1 MNHDTTACVFPSLT
15 SDFLRNSDSLI
26 DNIFADLWKQV
37 GMKTL
42 LARCGFHKRSGV
54 EVNPILYCL
63 TMWVWLKSNSVS
75 LFARDSLR
83 TFCAAGKDVLYEA
96 MNREDWNWRAL
107 HLRVASKTLRQ
118 LTVPGS
124 ATAFVLDDTIKIR
137 SGKKMPGISS
147 HFDHTT
153 GRHVM
158 GQQVLTLGLSCAQ
171 GFVPI
176 DSELFTGKTNVVDL
190 AAPFK
195 DGRSIAAQRHRAA
208 LNQTKPEMARAMIAR
223 AQREGIDAQYLLA
236 DAWFGTKPM
245 IAMAEGA
252 LLTPIVRMKKN
263 TMKYRHRLY
272 MPDKVD
278 KVVCRDM
285 DLCDLYQSAVR
296 GQWEKVAGQPYQS
309 KTVVVDLN
317 LNDPK
322 DEVARWIKVRLLFVR
337 GVPACDKAQP
347 GKHDW
352 CVFLTTDTKLDPQ
365 KMLELYA
372 MRWAIEVYFKES
384 KQHLGF
390 LKEQARHYACYVA
403 SIHLTAIRFC
413 LLVIA
418 KQQHGASGVAQMR
431 QQIVGNITQIDF
443 AAKLWGSFR
452 ALLVGAL
459 DELKPMLGDNVDL
472 VMATIDLHVQRFFVQ
487 ALQLDPL
494 QLRLDA
500 T

>member
-1 MNHDTTACVFPSLT
+1 MNHDTTACAFPALT
-15 SDFLRNSDSLI
+15 SDFLRDSDSLI

-37 GMKTL
+37 GLKTL
-42 LARCGFHKRSGV
+42 LARCGFHKRSGI
-54 EVNPILYCL
+54 EVNAILYCL

-75 LFARDSLR
+75 LFARDSLH

-107 HLRVASKTLRQ
+107 HLRVARKALLQ
-118 LTVPGS
+118 LTVPS
-124 ATAFVLDDTIKIR
+124 SVQAYVLDDTIKIR
-137 SGKKMPGISS
+137 SGKKMPGVSS

-158 GQQVLTLGLSCAQ
+158 GQQVLTLGLSCAE

-176 DSELFTGKTNVVDL
+176 DSELFTGQTNVQGL
-190 AAPFK
+190 PTPFK
-195 DGRSIAAQRHRAA
+195 DGRSIAAVRHRAA
-208 LNQTKPEMARAMIAR
+208 VSQTKPEMARAMIAR
-223 AQREGIDAQYLLA
+223 AQRAGIDAQYLLA

-245 IAMAEGA
+245 IAMADDA
-252 LLTPIVRMKKN
+252 LLTSIVRMKKN
-263 TMKYRHRLY
+263 KMKYRHSLH
-272 MPDKVD
+272 MPDKV
-278 KVVCRDM
+278 VCKEM
-285 DLCDLYQSAVR
+285 DLCALYQSAVR
-296 GQWEKVAGQPYQS
+296 GQWEKIPGQPYQS

-317 LNDPK
+317 LNGPK
-322 DEVARWIKVRLLFVR
+322 DEVARWIKVRLLFVQ
-337 GVPACDKAQP
+337 GVPDSDKAPP

-352 CVFLTTDTKLDPQ
+352 CVFLTTDPQ
-365 KMLELYA
+365 LAPQRMLELYA

-431 QQIVGNITQIDF
+431 QLIVGNATQIDF
-443 AAKLWGSFR
+443 ASRLWGCFR
-452 ALLVGAL
+452 ALITGAI
-459 DELKPMLGDNVDL
+459 DELKPMLGDKADL
-472 VMATIDLHVQRFFVQ
+472 VMATIDLHVQRFFAQ

-494 QLRLDA
+494 QLRLEA
-500 T
+500 A

>member
-1 MNHDTTACVFPSLT
+1 MNHDTTACAFPALT
-15 SDFLRNSDSLI
+15 SDFLRNSDRLI
-26 DNIFADLWKQV
+26 DNLFADLWKQV

-42 LARCGFHKRSGV
+42 LQRCGFHKRSGI
-54 EVNPILYCL
+54 EVNAVLYCL
-63 TMWVWLKSNSVS
+63 TMWVWLKSNSVN

-107 HLRVASKTLRQ
+107 HLRVARKALHQ
-118 LTVPGS
+118 LAVPGTV
-124 ATAFVLDDTIKIR
+124 TAFVLDDTIKIR
-137 SGKKMPGISS
+137 SGKKMPGVSS

-171 GFVPI
+171 GFVPV
-176 DSELFTGKTNVVDL
+176 DSELFTGKTNVMDL
-190 AAPFK
+190 SAPFN
-195 DGRSIAAQRHRAA
+195 DGRSIAAVRHRAA
-208 LNQTKPEMARAMIAR
+208 VSQTKPEMARAMIAR
-223 AQREGIDAQYLLA
+223 AQRAGIDAQYLLA

-245 IAMAEGA
+245 IAMADDA
-252 LLTPIVRMKKN
+252 LLTAIMRMKKN
-263 TMKYRHRLY
+263 KMKYRHSLV
-272 MPDKVD
+272 MPE
-278 KVVCRDM
+278 KVVCKEM
-285 DLCDLYQSAVR
+285 DLCALYQSAVR
-296 GQWEKVAGQPYQS
+296 GQWEKVADQPYQS

-322 DEVARWIKVRLLFVR
+322 DDAQRWIKVRLLFVR
-337 GVPACDKAQP
+337 GVADSDKAQP

-352 CVFLTTDTKLDPQ
+352 CVFLTTDIKLDAQ

-390 LKEQARHYACYVA
+390 LQEQARHYACYVA

-418 KQQHGASGVAQMR
+418 KQQHDVSGVAQMR
-431 QQIVGNITQIDF
+431 QAIVNNATQIDY
-443 AAKLWGSFR
+443 ASRLWGCFR
-452 ALLVGAL
+452 ALMVGAL
-459 DELKPMLGDNVDL
+459 DELKPVLGDNVNL
-472 VMATIDLHVQRFFVQ
+472 VVQTIDLQVQRFFAQ

-494 QLRLDA
+494 QLRLEA
-500 T
+500 A

>member
-1 MNHDTTACVFPSLT
+1 MNHDTTACAFPALT
-15 SDFLRNSDSLI
+15 SDFLRNSDRLI
-26 DNIFADLWKQV
+26 DNIFADLRQTSA
-37 GMKTL
+37 MKTL
-42 LARCGFHKRSGV
+42 LQRCGFRKRSGI

-63 TMWVWLKSNSVS
+63 TMWVWLKANSVS
-75 LFARDSLR
+75 LFARESLG

-107 HLRVASKTLRQ
+107 HLRVACKALQQ
-118 LTVPGS
+118 LAVPGGCS
-124 ATAFVLDDTIKIR
+124 AFVLDDTIKIR

-158 GQQVLTLGLSCAQ
+158 GQQVLTLGLSCTQ

-176 DSELFTGKTNVVDL
+176 DSELFTGQTNVQGL
-190 AAPFK
+190 PMPFK
-195 DGRSIAAQRHRAA
+195 DGRSIAALRHRAA
-208 LNQTKPEMARAMIAR
+208 LKQTKPEMARAMIAR
-223 AQREGIDAQYLLA
+223 AQRAGVDAQYLLA

-245 IAMAEGA
+245 IAMAEDA
-252 LLTPIVRMKKN
+252 LLTSIVRMKKN
-263 TMKYRHRLY
+263 KMKYRHNLHL
-272 MPDKVD
+272 PDKVIC
-278 KVVCRDM
+278 KEM
-285 DLCDLYQSAVR
+285 DLCALYQSAVR
-296 GQWEKVAGQPYQS
+296 GQWGKVPGQPYQS

-322 DEVARWIKVRLLFVR
+322 AEVARWIKVRLLFVR
-337 GVPACDKAQP
+337 GVADSDKVQP

-352 CVFLTTDTKLDPQ
+352 CVFLATDPQLCPQ

-418 KQQHGASGVAQMR
+418 KQRHGAGGVAQMR
-431 QQIVGNITQIDF
+431 QQIVGNATQIDF
-443 AAKLWGSFR
+443 ASRLWGCFR
-452 ALLVGAL
+452 ALIAEAIG
-459 DELKPMLGDNVDL
+459 ELKPVLGDNAAL
-472 VMATIDLHVQRFFVQ
+472 VMQAIDLHVQRFFVQ

-494 QLRLDA
+494 QLRLEA
-500 T
+500 L

>member
-1 MNHDTTACVFPSLT
+1 
-15 SDFLRNSDSLI
+15 
-26 DNIFADLWKQV
+26 
-37 GMKTL
+37 MKAL
-42 LARCGFHKRSGV
+42 LQRCGFHKRSGV
-54 EVNPILYCL
+54 EVNAVLYCL
-63 TMWVWLKSNSVS
+63 TMWVWLKSNSVN

-107 HLRVASKTLRQ
+107 HLRVARKALHQ
-118 LTVPGS
+118 LTVPGTV
-124 ATAFVLDDTIKIR
+124 TAFVLDDTIKIR
-137 SGKKMPGISS
+137 SGKKMPGVSS

-171 GFVPI
+171 GFVPV
-176 DSELFTGKTNVVDL
+176 DSELFTGETNVVDL
-190 AAPFK
+190 PVPFK
-195 DGRSIAAQRHRAA
+195 DGRSIAAVRHRAA
-208 LNQTKPEMARAMIAR
+208 VSQTKPVMACAMIAR
-223 AQREGIDAQYLLA
+223 AQRAGIEAQYLLA

-245 IAMAEGA
+245 IAMADDA
-252 LLTPIVRMKKN
+252 LLTPIVRMKRTK
-263 TMKYRHRLY
+263 MKYRHSLH
-272 MPDKVD
+272 MPDKV
-278 KVVCRDM
+278 VCKEM
-285 DLCDLYQSAVR
+285 NVCALYQSAVR
-296 GQWEKVAGQPYQS
+296 GQWEKVAGQPYKS
-309 KTVVVDLN
+309 KTVVVELN

-322 DEVARWIKVRLLFVR
+322 DDARWIKVRLLFVR
-337 GVPACDKAQP
+337 GVPDSDKAQP

-352 CVFLTTDTKLDPQ
+352 CVFLTTDIKLDAQ

-390 LKEQARHYACYVA
+390 LQEQALHYACYVA

-431 QQIVGNITQIDF
+431 QQIVGNATQIDF
-443 AAKLWGSFR
+443 ASRLWGCFR
-452 ALLVGAL
+452 ALIAGAI
-459 DELKPMLGDNVDL
+459 EEVKAVLGDEADL
-472 VMATIDLHVQRFFVQ
+472 VIHTIDLHVQRFFVQ

-494 QLRLDA
+494 QLRLEA

>member
-1 MNHDTTACVFPSLT
+1 MNHDTSVCTFPSLT
-15 SDFLRNSDSLI
+15 SDFLRSSDHLI
-26 DNIFADLWKQV
+26 DNIFADLWKRV

-42 LARCGFHKRSGV
+42 LTRCGFHKRSGI
-54 EVNPILYCL
+54 EVNSVLYCL

-107 HLRVASKTLRQ
+107 HLRVARKALQ
-118 LTVPGS
+118 QVLVPDS

-137 SGKKMPGISS
+137 SGKKMPGVSS

-153 GRHVM
+153 ARHVM

-176 DSELFTGKTNVVDL
+176 DSELFTGQTNVQGL
-190 AAPFK
+190 QTPFK
-195 DGRSIAAQRHRAA
+195 DGRSIVAQRHRAA
-208 LNQTKPEMARAMIAR
+208 LNQSKPEMARAMIAR
-223 AQREGIDAQYLLA
+223 AQRAGIDARYLLA

-245 IAMAEGA
+245 IAIAEDA
-252 LLTPIVRMKKN
+252 LLTAIVRMKKN
-263 TMKYRHRLY
+263 KMKYRHSLH
-272 MPDKVD
+272 MPDKVI
-278 KVVCRDM
+278 CQDM
-285 DLCDLYQSAVR
+285 DLCALYQSGVR

-309 KTVVVDLN
+309 KTMVVDLN

-322 DEVARWIKVRLLFVR
+322 DEAERWIKVRLLFVR
-337 GVPACDKAQP
+337 GVPAGDKTQP
-347 GKHDW
+347 AKHDW
-352 CVFLTTDTKLDPQ
+352 CVFLSTDPELDAP

-403 SIHLTAIRFC
+403 SIHLSAIRFC

-418 KQQHGASGVAQMR
+418 KHQHGARGVAHMR
-431 QQIVGNITQIDF
+431 QQIVGNATQIDF
-443 AAKLWGSFR
+443 AARLWGRFR

-459 DELKPMLGDNVDL
+459 EELKPVLAEHLGL

-487 ALQLDPL
+487 ALQLEPL
-494 QLRLDA
+494 QLRLEA

>member
-1 MNHDTTACVFPSLT
+1 MNHDTTACAFPALT
-15 SDFLRNSDSLI
+15 ADFLHNSECLI
-26 DNIFADLWKQV
+26 DNIVADLWKQV
-37 GMKTL
+37 GMNTL
-42 LARCGFHKRSGV
+42 LQRCGFRKRSGV
-54 EVNPILYCL
+54 DVNSVLYCL

-96 MNREDWNWRAL
+96 MNREDWNWRSL
-107 HLRVASKTLRQ
+107 HLRVARKALQQ

-137 SGKKMPGISS
+137 SGKKMPGVSS

-158 GQQVLTLGLSCAQ
+158 GQQVLALGLSCAQ

-176 DSELFTGKTNVVDL
+176 DSELFTGQTNVVGL
-190 AAPFK
+190 PAPFK

-208 LNQTKPEMARAMIAR
+208 LNQTKPEMARTMIAR
-223 AQREGIDAQYLLA
+223 ALREGIYAQYLLA

-245 IAMAEGA
+245 IALAEDA

-263 TMKYRHRLY
+263 KMKYRHSLY
-272 MPDKVD
+272 MPDKVIC
-278 KVVCRDM
+278 KEM
-285 DLCDLYQSAVR
+285 DLCALYQSAVR
-296 GQWEKVAGQPYQS
+296 GQWEKIPGQNYQS

-322 DEVARWIKVRLLFVR
+322 DEKARWIKVRLLFVQ
-337 GVPACDKAQP
+337 GMPASDKALP

-352 CVFLTTDTKLDPQ
+352 CVFLTTDVNLNPQ

-390 LKEQARHYACYVA
+390 LQEQARHYACYIA

-418 KQQHGASGVAQMR
+418 KQQHDVSSVAQMR
-431 QQIVGNITQIDF
+431 QQIVGNATQIDF
-443 AAKLWGSFR
+443 ASRLWGCCFR
-452 ALLVGAL
+452 SLMVGAL
-459 DELKPMLGDNVDL
+459 DELRPVLGDKVDL
-472 VMATIDLHVQRFFVQ
+472 VLQTIDLHVQRFFMQ
-487 ALQLDPL
+487 ALQLEPL
-494 QLRLDA
+494 QLRLETA
-500 T
+500 

>member
-1 MNHDTTACVFPSLT
+1 MNHDTTACAFPALT
-15 SDFLRNSDSLI
+15 SDFLRDSDSLI

-37 GMKTL
+37 GLKTL
-42 LARCGFHKRSGV
+42 LARCGFHKRSGI
-54 EVNPILYCL
+54 EVNAILYCL

-75 LFARDSLR
+75 LFARDSLH

-107 HLRVASKTLRQ
+107 HLRVARKALLQ
-118 LTVPGS
+118 LTVPS
-124 ATAFVLDDTIKIR
+124 SVQAYVLDDTIKIR
-137 SGKKMPGISS
+137 SGKKMPGVSS

-158 GQQVLTLGLSCAQ
+158 GQQVLTLGLSCAE

-176 DSELFTGKTNVVDL
+176 DSELFTGQTNVQGL
-190 AAPFK
+190 PTPFK
-195 DGRSIAAQRHRAA
+195 DGRSIAAVRHRAA
-208 LNQTKPEMARAMIAR
+208 VSQTKPEMARAMIAR
-223 AQREGIDAQYLLA
+223 AQRAGIDAQYLLA

-245 IAMAEGA
+245 IAMADDA
-252 LLTPIVRMKKN
+252 LLTSIVRMKKN
-263 TMKYRHRLY
+263 KMKYRHSLH
-272 MPDKVD
+272 MPDKV
-278 KVVCRDM
+278 VCKEM
-285 DLCDLYQSAVR
+285 DLCALYQSAVR
-296 GQWEKVAGQPYQS
+296 GQWEKIPGQPYQS

-317 LNDPK
+317 LNGPK
-322 DEVARWIKVRLLFVR
+322 DEVARWIKVRLLFVQ
-337 GVPACDKAQP
+337 GVPDSDKAQP

-352 CVFLTTDTKLDPQ
+352 CVFLTTDPQ
-365 KMLELYA
+365 LAPQRMLELYA

-431 QQIVGNITQIDF
+431 QLIVGNATQIDF
-443 AAKLWGSFR
+443 ASRLWGCFR
-452 ALLVGAL
+452 ALITGAI
-459 DELKPMLGDNVDL
+459 DELKPMLGDKADL
-472 VMATIDLHVQRFFVQ
+472 VMATIDLHVQRFFAQ

-494 QLRLDA
+494 QLRLEA
-500 T
+500 A

>member
-1 MNHDTTACVFPSLT
+1 MNHDTTACALPALT
-15 SDFLRNSDSLI
+15 SDFLRSSDSLV

-42 LARCGFHKRSGV
+42 LARCGFQKRSGI

-96 MNREDWNWRAL
+96 LNREDWNWRAL
-107 HLRVASKTLRQ
+107 HLRVARKALQQ
-118 LTVPGS
+118 LAVPGGV
-124 ATAFVLDDTIKIR
+124 TAFVLDDTIKIR
-137 SGKKMPGISS
+137 SGKKMPGVSS

-176 DSELFTGKTNVVDL
+176 DSELFTGQTNVQGL
-190 AAPFK
+190 PTPFK
-195 DGRSIAAQRHRAA
+195 DGRSIAAQRHRVA
-208 LNQTKPEMARAMIAR
+208 LKQTKPEMACAMIAR

-245 IAMAEGA
+245 IAMAEDA
-252 LLTPIVRMKKN
+252 LLTAIVRMKKN
-263 TMKYRHRLY
+263 KMKYRHSLHL
-272 MPDKVD
+272 PDKA
-278 KVVCRDM
+278 VCKEM
-285 DLCDLYQSAVR
+285 DVCALYQSAVR
-296 GQWEKVAGQPYQS
+296 GQWEKIAGQPYQS

-322 DEVARWIKVRLLFVR
+322 DEAARWIKVRLLFVR
-337 GVPACDKAQP
+337 GVVDSDKAHP

-352 CVFLTTDTKLDPQ
+352 CVFLSTDTQLDAQ

-372 MRWAIEVYFKES
+372 MRWAIEVYFKET

-403 SIHLTAIRFC
+403 SK
-413 LLVIA
+413 V
-418 KQQHGASGVAQMR
+418 SGFILPA
-431 QQIVGNITQIDF
+431 
-443 AAKLWGSFR
+443 
-452 ALLVGAL
+452 
-459 DELKPMLGDNVDL
+459 NVWEN
-472 VMATIDLHVQRFFVQ
+472 
-487 ALQLDPL
+487 P
-494 QLRLDA
+494 
-500 T
+500 

>member
-1 MNHDTTACVFPSLT
+1 MNHDTTACAFPALT

-26 DNIFADLWKQV
+26 DNLFADLWKHV

-42 LARCGFHKRSGV
+42 LQRCGFRKRSGV
-54 EVNPILYCL
+54 EVSAVLYCL
-63 TMWVWLKSNSVS
+63 TMWVWLKSSSVS

-96 MNREDWNWRAL
+96 MNREDWNWRTL
-107 HLRVASKTLRQ
+107 HLRVARQALHQ
-118 LTVPGS
+118 LTEPGGVS
-124 ATAFVLDDTIKIR
+124 AFVLDDTIKIR
-137 SGKKMPGISS
+137 SGKKMPGVSS

-158 GQQVLTLGLSCAQ
+158 GQQVLTLGLSCAD
-171 GFVPI
+171 GFVPV
-176 DSELFTGKTNVVDL
+176 DSELFTGKTNAMGL
-190 AAPFK
+190 SAPFK
-195 DGRSIAAQRHRAA
+195 DGRSIAAVRHRAA
-208 LNQTKPEMARAMIAR
+208 VGQTKPEMARAMIAR
-223 AQREGIDAQYLLA
+223 AQRAGIEAQYLLA

-245 IAMAEGA
+245 IAMADDA
-252 LLTPIVRMKKN
+252 LLTAIVRMKKN
-263 TMKYRHRLY
+263 KMKYRHSLV
-272 MPDKVD
+272 MPD
-278 KVVCRDM
+278 KVVCREM
-285 DLCDLYQSAVR
+285 DVGALYQSAVR
-296 GQWEKVAGQPYQS
+296 GQWERVAGQPYQS

-322 DEVARWIKVRLLFVR
+322 DDVQRWIKVRLLFVR
-337 GVPACDKAQP
+337 GVADSDKAQP

-352 CVFLTTDTKLDPQ
+352 CVFLTTDIKLDAQ

-390 LKEQARHYACYVA
+390 LQEQARHYACYVA

-418 KQQHGASGVAQMR
+418 KRQHGASGVAQMR
-431 QQIVGNITQIDF
+431 QAIVGNAIQIDF
-443 AAKLWGSFR
+443 ASRLWGCFR
-452 ALLVGAL
+452 ALIAGAI
-459 DELKPMLGDNVDL
+459 EGIKAVLGGKADL
-472 VMATIDLHVQRFFVQ
+472 VIQTIDLHVQRFFVQ

-494 QLRLDA
+494 QLRMEA
-500 T
+500 A

>member
-1 MNHDTTACVFPSLT
+1 MNHDTTACAFPALT
-15 SDFLRNSDSLI
+15 SDFLRNSDRLI

-42 LARCGFHKRSGV
+42 LERCGFQKRSGV
-54 EVNPILYCL
+54 AVNAVMYCL
-63 TMWVWLKSNSVS
+63 TMWVWLRSNSVS

-83 TFCAAGKDVLYEA
+83 TFCSAGKDVLYEA

-107 HLRVASKTLRQ
+107 HLRVARKALQ
-118 LTVPGS
+118 QIAVPDS
-124 ATAFVLDDTIKIR
+124 EQAFVLDDTIKIR
-137 SGKKMPGISS
+137 SGKKMPGVSS

-176 DSELFTGKTNVVDL
+176 DSELFTGQTNVVGL
-190 AAPFK
+190 PSPFK
-195 DGRSIAAQRHRAA
+195 DGRSIVALRHRAA

-223 AQREGIDAQYLLA
+223 AQRAGINVQYLLA

-245 IAMAEGA
+245 IAMAEDA

-263 TMKYRHRLY
+263 TMKYRHSLY
-272 MPDKVD
+272 LPD
-278 KVVCRDM
+278 KVVCKEM
-285 DLCDLYQSAVR
+285 DVRALYQGAVR

-309 KTVVVDLN
+309 RTIVVDLN
-317 LNDPK
+317 LNDAK
-322 DEVARWIKVRLLFVR
+322 AATARWIKVRLLFVR
-337 GVPACDKAQP
+337 GVADSDKAQP

-352 CVFLTTDTKLDPQ
+352 AVFLTTDINLDPQ

-372 MRWAIEVYFKES
+372 MRWAIEVYFKEA

-390 LKEQARHYACYVA
+390 LTEQARHYACYVA

-418 KQQHGASGVAQMR
+418 KHQHSASGVAQIR
-431 QQIVGNITQIDF
+431 QQIVGNATQIDF
-443 AAKLWGSFR
+443 AARLWGHFR
-452 ALLVGAL
+452 ALMAGAL
-459 DELKPMLGDNVDL
+459 DELKPVLGDQVDL
-472 VMATIDLHVQRFFVQ
+472 VMRTIDLHVQRFFAQ
-487 ALQLDPL
+487 ALQLDLL
-494 QLRLDA
+494 QLRLEA